1 MLNAR
6 FHQALLRI
14 GISEITRPVFY
25 NTPQCLRFEIG
36 SGHFSEKEYPTAA
49 LRRAETLLSAL
60 PCPPDIL
67 RIDFNTIEDSLET
80 FLEKAKLPTPKEI
93 IPGEEVLHLYWNLS
107 ATPIDI
113 ENLLRE
119 IIRSDFGGIWQLGSS
134 VFFMDTRTATLFYLY
149 DDRGADLAGADKN
162 YLKRMYEKYD
172 RWILDYDR
180 DAMLNMLKE
189 TSP

>member
-6 FHQALLRI
+6 FHQSLLRI
-14 GISEITRPVFY
+14 GVSEITRPIFY

-36 SGHFSEKEYPTAA
+36 SGHFSEKEYHTAA

-60 PCPPDIL
+60 PCSPDIL
-67 RIDFNTIEDSLET
+67 RIDFNTSEDSLET
-80 FLEKAKLPTPKEI
+80 FLAKANLPAPDEI
-93 IPGEEVLHLYWNLS
+93 RPDEEILHLYWNLP
-107 ATPIDI
+107 ATTIDTK
-113 ENLLRE
+113 NLLRE

-149 DDRGADLAGADKN
+149 DDRGADLAGADKH